1 MKRKLMIIALLV
13 SVLTLSVM
21 PLEVYAFDH
30 GKTKG
35 QKGGHWDLEKKF
47 SCKAHLILANK
58 EKLGLSDGQV
68 TKIKELKMKTK
79 KGLIRKAAEI
89 KILALDIKA
98 AMWKDP
104 INTSAVNKLI
114 DKKYDL
120 KKGKT
125 KSLVGACAA
134 LKGILTKGQKEKMK
148 GLWLTKGHKEKMKG
162 LWKKCKKQKMQ

>member
-1 MKRKLMIIALLV
+1 MKRKLMLIALLV

-21 PLEVYAFDH
+21 PLEVYALDH

-35 QKGGHWDLEKKF
+35 QKGHQWDLEKKF
-47 SCKAHLILANK
+47 SFKAHLILAKK
-58 EKLGLSDGQV
+58 EELGLSDAQV
-68 TKIKELKMKTK
+68 AKIKELKMKTTK
-79 KGLIRKAAEI
+79 DLIRKDAEI

-98 AMWKDP
+98 AMWEDP

-120 KKGKT
+120 KKEKT
-125 KSLVGACAA
+125 KSSIGAYTA

-148 GLWLTKGHKEKMKG
+148 GFL
-162 LWKKCKKQKMQ
+162 KKCKKQKMQ

>member
-13 SVLTLSVM
+13 SVLTLIVM
-21 PLEVYAFDH
+21 PFEVYAFDH

-35 QKGGHWDLEKKF
+35 RHWDLEKKF
-47 SCKAHLILANK
+47 SFKAHLILANK

-79 KGLIRKAAEI
+79 KDLIRKAAEI

-98 AMWKDP
+98 GMWKDP

-125 KSLVGACAA
+125 KSLVEAYTA

-148 GLWLTKGHKEKMKG
+148 GLW
-162 LWKKCKKQKMQ
+162 KKCKKQKMQ